1 MFHLSFGSEFP
12 IVVIVCTEVRVMKKD
27 FFDHRMIVQCFL
39 ITVVFL
45 IISLLGNDAVK
56 AFSENEPSRNTV
68 IIDAGHGGIDGGAV
82 SCTGVTESKI
92 NLDIDLKLEDL
103 MHLLGIHT
111 IMIRDTDR
119 SVHTEGNTIAT
130 KKVSDIR
137 NRVQAVNTTPNA
149 LLVSIHQNNFTD
161 SRYFG
166 AQVFYNQKS
175 DSKVLADQI
184 QTTFRSTI
192 DAENRRKTK
201 KAQGIYLMDHINCT
215 GVLIE
220 CGFLSNPVEEMKLL
234 DDTYQQKM
242 CYAIACTISQYLNT

>member
-1 MFHLSFGSEFP
+1 
-12 IVVIVCTEVRVMKKD
+12 MKKD
-27 FFDHRMIVQCFL
+27 FLERGMMVQYFL
-39 ITVVFL
+39 TFFIFL
-45 IISLLGNDAVK
+45 TISLLGSNAVNT
-56 AFSENEPSRNTV
+56 FSEIKAVGNTV

-82 SCTGVTESKI
+82 SCTGVAESKI
-92 NLDIDLKLEDL
+92 NLDIALKLDDL

-119 SVHTEGNTIAT
+119 SVHTEGDTIAK

-137 NRVQAVNTTPNA
+137 NRVQTVNTTPNA
-149 LLVSIHQNNFTD
+149 LLVSIHQNIFTD

-175 DSKVLADQI
+175 ESKVLADQI
-184 QTTFRSTI
+184 QTTIRSTI

-220 CGFLSNPVEEMKLL
+220 FGFLSNPVEEMKLR

-242 CYAIACTISQYLNT
+242 CCAIACTISQYLNT

>member
-92 NLDIDLKLEDL
+92 NLDIALKLDDL

-184 QTTFRSTI
+184 QATFRSTI
-192 DAENRRKTK
+192 DTENRRKTK
-201 KAQGIYLMDHINCT
+201 KAQGIYLMEHINCT

-220 CGFLSNPVEEMKLL
+220 CGFLSNPTEEKKLRN
-234 DDTYQQKM
+234 DTYQQKI
-242 CYAIACTISQYLNT
+242 CGTIACTISQYLNT